1 MAGETTLSGT
11 GLSDALTILGAAG
24 IVIPAFARLKI
35 SPVIGFILVG
45 IIAGPFA
52 LGALAEGRPW
62 LEPVSISNP
71 AGIEPFAELGIIF
84 LLFAAGL
91 HLSFRRLA
99 AMRRAVFGVGAAEL
113 LLSAGLIAVGLLFVG
128 ELISSALAL
137 GAALALSST
146 ALVLPIA
153 GTKSAVGKAAFAM
166 LLLEDL
172 ALVPMLFLIELTSGA
187 AALDTLLRTA
197 VGGTLVIAALLLV
210 GRFVLPTLFAQAAR
224 TRSPELFLSVSLL
237 VVILASLATG
247 AVGLSPILGALI
259 AGVLVAETEYG
270 QEVETITAPLSG
282 LALGV
287 FLITVGMR
295 IDLTALVAQWP
306 TLLAATTAV
315 LMVKAAVTTGL
326 LRLAGARNDTALET
340 GVLMASPSE
349 TSLIVIA
356 AAASAGLVLRS
367 TADFWTI
374 VTALGLTITPILAQL
389 GKLMARQVEQGSGS
403 EQEGSSGAGR
413 TVVFGFGR
421 VGQMVADMLIVHEQP
436 YLAVDS
442 DIDVIKEARASRYA
456 ILFGDVSRREFVD
469 RLELDKAA
477 ALVLTMNDPVL
488 TVRLAKRVRVLYP
501 ELVIVARARDTNHA
515 AELFRAGVTDAVP
528 ETLESSLQLAEA
540 VLVDIG
546 RPMGP
551 VIASIHEKRSSL
563 RSELMVEGELEHAP
577 VMGHFRRQF
586 TERLFRR

>member
-1 MAGETTLSGT
+1 
-11 GLSDALTILGAAG
+11 
-24 IVIPAFARLKI
+24 
-35 SPVIGFILVG
+35 
-45 IIAGPFA
+45 
-52 LGALAEGRPW
+52 
-62 LEPVSISNP
+62 VSISNP

-99 AMRRAVFGVGAAEL
+99 SMRRAVFGVGAAEL
-113 LLSAGLIAVGLLFVG
+113 LVSAGLIAVCLLFVG
-128 ELISSALAL
+128 ERISSAIAL

-166 LLLEDL
+166 LLFEDL

-197 VGGTLVIAALLLV
+197 VGGTLVIGALLLV

-295 IDLTALVAQWP
+295 IDLAELLAQWP
-306 TLLAATTAV
+306 MLLAATTAI
-315 LMVKAAVTTGL
+315 LLVKAAVTTGL
-326 LRLAGARNDTALET
+326 LRLAGARHNTALET

-356 AAASAGLVLRS
+356 AAAGAGLVLRS

-374 VTALGLTITPILAQL
+374 VTALGLTITPILAQV
-389 GKLMARQVEQGSGS
+389 GRLMARQVDQGSGP

-421 VGQMVADMLIVHEQP
+421 VGQMVADMLIVHEQQ

-442 DIDVIKEARASRYA
+442 DIDAIKEARASKYA
-456 ILFGDVSRREFVD
+456 IVFGDVSRRQFVD

-488 TVRLAKRVRVLYP
+488 TVRIAKRARALHP

-563 RSELMVEGELEHAP
+563 RSELMSEGEVEHAP

-586 TERLFRR
+586 AERLFRR